1 MSKFDWNKPRKMI
14 TIHGKDVDAEIIAG
28 CFRYTMSR
36 LNVTCK
42 GVSRGA
48 KLPLSVVTSVVNN
61 RNDPPKEDIES
72 VARFLFKDEL
82 EQNMIHVSEA
92 STEKLAYTVISKI
105 IEGDYL

>member
-14 TIHGKDVDAEIIAG
+14 IIHDKDVDAEIIAG

-72 VARFLFKDEL
+72 VARLLFKDEL
-82 EQNMIHVSEA
+82 EQNMTYVSKA

-105 IEGDYL
+105 IEDNDQ

>member
-36 LNVTCK
+36 LNVTCEW
-42 GVSRGA
+42 VSRWA

-61 RNDPPKEDIES
+61 RNDPSKEGIES
-72 VARFLFKDEL
+72 VARLLF
-82 EQNMIHVSEA
+82 
-92 STEKLAYTVISKI
+92 
-105 IEGDYL
+105 